1 VNSMAVRIS
10 AALPFMTAEAVELYQ
25 PLVLPFGLQ
34 LGGFLM
40 LALGL
45 SPAHVAKPEP
55 EAQKRRGRPRGSR
68 NKPKVKALGNV
79 VSLQQAAKRAAD

>member
-1 VNSMAVRIS
+1 MAVRIS
-10 AALPFMTAEAVELYQ
+10 GALPFMTAEAVELYQ

-45 SPAHVAKPEP
+45 SPAYVAKQPKPEP
-55 EAQKRRGRPRGSR
+55 DVRKRRGRPLGSR
-68 NKPKVKALGNV
+68 NKVKALGNV
-79 VSLQQAAKRAAD
+79 VNLREAAKRAAD